1 VADWLN
7 IGLIAGLNGLAIGF
21 LLFVVAVGLSLVFG
35 MMDVLNLGH
44 GALFLGGAYI
54 AWSVGGDRP
63 TWSSWLGAVGVAAV
77 AGALAGG
84 GLSALTE
91 PLARRSHLDQA
102 LLTLG
107 VALVVAE
114 VLSGV
119 FGHDVHSVNPP
130 PGLTGSVRVAG
141 NAYPTY
147 RLTLI
152 GLGLVIAVTMHL
164 VVERTPIGA
173 LVRATVADRDMVAAA
188 GIDARLVRIGVFVVG
203 SVLATVGG
211 VLGSPVYNARPGL
224 DSTILILALVVVVIG
239 GLGSIRGTLVGALVI
254 GQIESTGRALLSDYA
269 SFLLFAALAIVLV
282 VRPQGLFAR
291 ATGGRA

>member
-1 VADWLN
+1 MADWLDV
-7 IGLIAGLNGLAIGF
+7 GVIAGLNGLAIGF

-44 GALFLGGAYI
+44 GALFLSGAYI

-63 TWSSWLGAVGVAAV
+63 TWSSWLGAIGVAAV

-84 GLSALTE
+84 GLSVLTE

-114 VLSGV
+114 LLSGL
-119 FGHDVHSVNPP
+119 FGHDVRSVNPP
-130 PGLTGSVRVAG
+130 PGLDGSVRVAG

-147 RLTLI
+147 RFMLI
-152 GLGLVIAVTMHL
+152 GLGIVIAVTMHL
-164 VVERTPIGA
+164 MIERTPIGA

-188 GIDARLVRIGVFVVG
+188 GKDARLVRLGVFVVG
-203 SVLATVGG
+203 SVLATIGG

-239 GLGSIRGTLVGALVI
+239 GLGSIRGTLVAALMI

-269 SFLLFAALAIVLV
+269 SFLLFAALATVLV
-282 VRPQGLFAR
+282 VRPQGLFVR
-291 ATGGRA
+291 AFRGRA

>member
-1 VADWLN
+1 VSGWLD

-35 MMDVLNLGH
+35 MLNVLNLGH
-44 GALFLGGAYI
+44 GTLFLGGAYI
-54 AWSVGGDRP
+54 AASVGGDSP
-63 TWSSWLGAVGVAAV
+63 TWSSWLGAIGVAAV
-77 AGALAGG
+77 AGAVAGG
-84 GLSALTE
+84 GLYVLTE

-107 VALVVAE
+107 LALVVAE
-114 VLSGV
+114 VLSGL
-119 FGHDVHSVNPP
+119 FGEDVRSVNPP
-130 PGLTGSVRVAG
+130 PGLDGSVRVVG

-147 RLTLI
+147 RIALI
-152 GLGLVIAVTMHL
+152 GLGVVIAVTMHL
-164 VVERTPIGA
+164 VIERTSIGA

-188 GIDARLVRIGVFVVG
+188 GKDVRLVRTGVFVLG
-203 SVLATVGG
+203 SVLATIGG

-224 DSTILILALVVVVIG
+224 DSTILILALVVIVIG
-239 GLGSIRGTLVGALVI
+239 GLGSIRGTLVGALLI
-254 GQIESTGRALLSDYA
+254 GQIESTGRALFSDYA

-291 ATGGRA
+291 PSGGRA

>member
-63 TWSSWLGAVGVAAV
+63 TWSSWLGAVGVAAA
-77 AGALAGG
+77 AG
-84 GLSALTE
+84 ALTE

-291 ATGGRA
+291 ATGRRA